1 MWWNIYRV
9 DAYVY
14 LNFLFQLDSR
24 AFSNLNVKKHNY
36 SEVDKLYLDN
46 NQLDSLP
53 EKLLKMR
60 LKVRFS
66 ARNNKLTTVSFSLT
80 HFTMASLY
88 SIRPYPH
95 MILISFHFSCR
106 YPSSFPGTSWKRR
119 VWSSCRITRGN
130 VPALVKSLIW
140 YVNTRHCIGD

>member
-1 MWWNIYRV
+1 M
-9 DAYVY
+9 YVY
-14 LNFLFQLDSR
+14 LNHFFQLDSH

-66 ARNNKLTTVSFSLT
+66 ARNNKLTTVSYTFLN
-80 HFTMASLY
+80 
-88 SIRPYPH
+88 
-95 MILISFHFSCR
+95 SFHHCVSAFD
-106 YPSSFPGTSWKRR
+106 PFLLIMSSHFLADPLR
-119 VWSSCRITRGN
+119 VFQAHHENDGCGR
-130 VPALVKSLIW
+130 VVE
-140 YVNTRHCIGD
+140 

>member
-1 MWWNIYRV
+1 MVIRV
-9 DAYVY
+9 LSPAAKLIIKVY
-14 LNFLFQLDSR
+14 KFFQLDSQ

-66 ARNNKLTTVSFSLT
+66 ARNNKLTTVSIL
-80 HFTMASLY
+80 L
-88 SIRPYPH
+88 
-95 MILISFHFSCR
+95 MI
-106 YPSSFPGTSWKRR
+106 
-119 VWSSCRITRGN
+119 
-130 VPALVKSLIW
+130 
-140 YVNTRHCIGD
+140 

>member
-1 MWWNIYRV
+1 MKESGTATGR
-9 DAYVY
+9 Y
-14 LNFLFQLDSR
+14 LNKWLYGVHTYVRRSCSISLLCGNTSSYKFFQLDSQ

-66 ARNNKLTTVSFSLT
+66 ARNNKLTTVSILYTIIINSL
-80 HFTMASLY
+80 H
-88 SIRPYPH
+88 
-95 MILISFHFSCR
+95 
-106 YPSSFPGTSWKRR
+106 
-119 VWSSCRITRGN
+119 
-130 VPALVKSLIW
+130 
-140 YVNTRHCIGD
+140 

>member
-1 MWWNIYRV
+1 MKDSATGRYLNKWLHGAVHVLCGNTSSFTGCKTYYQ

-14 LNFLFQLDSR
+14 VYEYFQLDSQ

-66 ARNNKLTTVSFSLT
+66 ARNNKLTTVS
-80 HFTMASLY
+80 
-88 SIRPYPH
+88 
-95 MILISFHFSCR
+95 IL
-106 YPSSFPGTSWKRR
+106 
-119 VWSSCRITRGN
+119 
-130 VPALVKSLIW
+130 LI
-140 YVNTRHCIGD
+140 IL

>member
-1 MWWNIYRV
+1 M
-9 DAYVY
+9 YVY
-14 LNFLFQLDSR
+14 LLFQLDSH

-66 ARNNKLTTVSFSLT
+66 ARNNKLTTVSCTF
-80 HFTMASLY
+80 FTIASLH
-88 SIRPYPH
+88 ST
-95 MILISFHFSCR
+95 L
-106 YPSSFPGTSWKRR
+106 SS
-119 VWSSCRITRGN
+119 
-130 VPALVKSLIW
+130 
-140 YVNTRHCIGD
+140 

>member
-1 MWWNIYRV
+1 M
-9 DAYVY
+9 YVY
-14 LNFLFQLDSR
+14 LNLNHLFQLDSH

-66 ARNNKLTTVSFSLT
+66 ARNNKLTTVSDTLT
-80 HFTMASLY
+80 HFTIASLH
-88 SIRPYPH
+88 ST
-95 MILISFHFSCR
+95 L
-106 YPSSFPGTSWKRR
+106 SS
-119 VWSSCRITRGN
+119 
-130 VPALVKSLIW
+130 
-140 YVNTRHCIGD
+140 

>member
-1 MWWNIYRV
+1 M
-9 DAYVY
+9 Y

-66 ARNNKLTTVSFSLT
+66 ARNNKLTTVST
-80 HFTMASLY
+80 NTNT
-88 SIRPYPH
+88 
-95 MILISFHFSCR
+95 FH
-106 YPSSFPGTSWKRR
+106 
-119 VWSSCRITRGN
+119 
-130 VPALVKSLIW
+130 
-140 YVNTRHCIGD
+140 